1 MQIWRGTDST
11 GSSYNLIA
19 TLPSA
24 ATTYTDSTVTSNANY
39 FYMVRAVD
47 AGTNSD
53 FSNAVQATPYAY
65 QVYMNFSV
73 LNANAPWNNLLYV
86 PNQGYTWP
94 NNFFVDEKGALTNTG
109 LVETGLWAGE
119 ANFGMNTGNNSG
131 VVPDAVMQDGYA
143 VFPGQTGSVQITGLD
158 MNLTYDL
165 TVFGSS
171 EFFEDQNALYT
182 ANGKT
187 CLLNALNNET
197 GELTMYGVTPDQT
210 GSINLSVTCGT
221 PTSQYGI
228 LNCVIIKG
236 HNPYVGGN
244 TPTQPAGTVVTGSSA
259 VQATAPSLTGA
270 PDSSLALKDLSV
282 YPNPVNSYFTLC
294 VPAIGPDRVQ
304 VAIFDAKGQV
314 IYRNEFA
321 GLVAGNNFFQI
332 NTPPGMTARGV
343 YFVRVAYSDQK
354 TVKVFKLVKE

>member
-1 MQIWRGTDST
+1 
-11 GSSYNLIA
+11 
-19 TLPSA
+19 
-24 ATTYTDSTVTSNANY
+24 
-39 FYMVRAVD
+39 
-47 AGTNSD
+47 
-53 FSNAVQATPYAY
+53 
-65 QVYMNFSV
+65 MNFSV

-244 TPTQPAGTVVTGSSA
+244 TPAQPAGTVVTGSSA

-354 TVKVFKLVKE
+354 TVKVFKLLKE